1 MPYTEE
7 KIGYQKT
14 DTSEAAARSNY
25 KGRLTIRDRVLQLLQ
40 KVPQALTTED
50 ISMILNIP
58 YGSVQPRLSEL
69 KNDGKIEDTGERGE
83 TKWGKSCIKW
93 RSFP

>member
-1 MPYTEE
+1 MPYTEH

-14 DTSEAAARSNY
+14 DTSKAAARSNY
-25 KGRLTIRDRVLQLLQ
+25 KGKLTIRDRVLQLLQ

-69 KNDGKIEDTGERGE
+69 RDDGKVIDTGERGE

-93 RSFP
+93 KAV

>member
-25 KGRLTIRDRVLQLLQ
+25 KGKLTIRDRVLQLLQ

-50 ISMILNIP
+50 ISELLNVP
-58 YGSVQPRLSEL
+58 YVSVQPRLSEL
-69 KNDGKIEDTGERGE
+69 REDGKVIDTGERGE
-83 TKWGKSCIKW
+83 TKWGKACIKW
-93 RSFP
+93 RAV